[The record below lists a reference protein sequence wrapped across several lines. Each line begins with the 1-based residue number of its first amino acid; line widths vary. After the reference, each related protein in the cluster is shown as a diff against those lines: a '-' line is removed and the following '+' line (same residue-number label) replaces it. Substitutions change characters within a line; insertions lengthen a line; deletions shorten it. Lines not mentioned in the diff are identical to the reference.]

1 MVVIPVPSKTPL
13 TDALVLRWA
22 PIDNL
27 PIDPDAERLGSQYSE
42 LLMFARK
49 LERERAELIEA
60 IRAAMVRIAGE
71 FCSHPGPCSADEET
85 CYNREHHALLK
96 RLGGRA

>member
-1 MVVIPVPSKTPL
+1 MVEVESLSKTPL
-13 TDALVLRWA
+13 TDAVVLPVRQTN
-22 PIDNL
+22 DL
-27 PIDPDAERLGSQYSE
+27 TYERLVKH
-42 LLMFARK
+42 ARK